1 LGMIFIVV
9 PMVGNNAIRATGDT
23 KTPSIVMLVAA
34 GANALL
40 DPIFIFGFGPIPR
53 MELAGAAIATVIA
66 RAITFFVAIWVLQFR
81 EKMITYKI
89 PGFKAG
95 IKSWWSILYI
105 GIPAAAT
112 NMIVPI
118 GIGIVTSMLAVY
130 GPRVVA
136 GFGVA
141 SRIELFAITVVMALG
156 SVLSPFV
163 GQNWGA
169 AKIDRVK
176 LGVKYSQQFSMLWGA
191 ATFVLFLL
199 LAWPL
204 ANLFSDDPL
213 VSQTIVA
220 YLWLVPISYGL
231 VGMLTLSNTALNV
244 LNKPLHAALLS
255 VIRIF
260 VLYVPL
266 AYAGSYLFGV
276 WGIFAAISVANIIA
290 GIAAY
295 LWLKKVL
302 GNVDTPALADMPP
315 ATQSF
320 TVPKPARID
329 G

>member
-1 LGMIFIVV
+1 L
-9 PMVGNNAIRATGDT
+9 A
-23 KTPSIVMLVAA
+23 PSLEWSLP
-34 GANALL
+34 GRPSLPL
-40 DPIFIFGFGPIPR
+40 SPEQLP
-53 MELAGAAIATVIA
+53 
-66 RAITFFVAIWVLQFR
+66 FFVAIWVLQFR
-81 EKMITYKI
+81 DKMITYKL
-89 PGFKAG
+89 PGLKVG

-118 GIGIVTSMLAVY
+118 GIGVITSMLAGY
-130 GPRVVA
+130 GPKAVA

-176 LGVKYSQQFSMLWGA
+176 LGIKYSQQFSMLWGT
-191 ATFVLFLL
+191 ATFVLFLA

-204 ANLFSDDPL
+204 ANLFSNDPQ

-290 GIAAY
+290 GILAY
-295 LWLKKVL
+295 LWLKRVL
-302 GNVDTPALADMPP
+302 ANVDAPPQVDTPP
-315 ATQSF
+315 AVQPF
-320 TVPKPARID
+320 AVKPAQAD
-329 G
+329 S